1 MDKWETIPNVGEV
14 YEKERRKT
22 MKVVKF
28 FTKNCGVCQ
37 MLDNVL
43 NQINDLPEVEIID
56 CEEQPE
62 LAGEF
67 EVYQVPTIVL
77 LDDNNREVKRHT
89 GFMPKP
95 QFEKWVKCD
104 E

>member
-1 MDKWETIPNVGEV
+1 MS
-14 YEKERRKT
+14 
-22 MKVVKF
+22 
-28 FTKNCGVCQ
+28 
-37 MLDNVL
+37 NVL

-67 EVYQVPTIVL
+67 EVYQVPTIIL